1 MVLCAYS
8 DIFGKP
14 NTGLHEFRLF
24 NLALIDIIFTLIFAY
39 VFYYILNSIYG
50 YQINYFLVLIVLFI
64 ISIVLHRLF
73 CVKTTVDKF
82 LFN

>member
-50 YQINYFLVLIVLFI
+50 YQINYFLVLIILFI

-73 CVKTTVDKF
+73 CVKTTVDNF